1 MKKTLPIAI
10 VCSIILI
17 AFPFIVSALTL
28 ENPLQYDDLNKL
40 IEGIAD
46 ALAIL
51 ASAVGVVMIIIAG
64 IQYMT
69 SAGNEEK
76 AGKAKKT
83 ILYTIIGVAIVL
95 AADFIV
101 NLVGELLRKKP

>member
-1 MKKTLPIAI
+1 MKKTLPII
-10 VCSIILI
+10 MICSIILI
-17 AFPFIVSALTL
+17 AAPLIANALIL

-69 SAGNEEK
+69 SAGNEEQ
-76 AGKAKKT
+76 AKKARKT
-83 ILYTIIGVAIVL
+83 IFYTIIGVAIVL